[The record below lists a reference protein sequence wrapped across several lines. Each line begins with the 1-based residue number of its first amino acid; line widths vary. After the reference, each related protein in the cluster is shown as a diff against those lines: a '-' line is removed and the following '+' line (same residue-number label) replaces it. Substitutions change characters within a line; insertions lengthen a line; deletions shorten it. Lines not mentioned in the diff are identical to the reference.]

1 MKMCIEWLS
10 LKVNDPLYR
19 DEVYCLLSKGFT
31 EGKPYAMETA
41 NGKHFATT
49 QYLRAAHGKS
59 EKEWP
64 FISCSNIAFTEVCI
78 PVARVEPS
86 RC

>member
-1 MKMCIEWLS
+1 
-10 LKVNDPLYR
+10 
-19 DEVYCLLSKGFT
+19 
-31 EGKPYAMETA
+31 META

-64 FISCSNIAFTEVCI
+64 FISCSNMAFTEVCVY
-78 PVARVEPS
+78 VAPR
-86 RC
+86 

>member
-1 MKMCIEWLS
+1 
-10 LKVNDPLYR
+10 
-19 DEVYCLLSKGFT
+19 
-31 EGKPYAMETA
+31 META

-64 FISCSNIAFTEVCI
+64 FISCSNMAFTEVYV
-78 PVARVEPS
+78 PVPMRQARWILTYLG
-86 RC
+86 